1 MGLSDHASQAAQ
13 FQSSRRHV
21 ATLLQVLA
29 KAATFVG
36 WTDLILCGLKSPKD
50 RRKQPENNHLKAS
63 AYLAYLAQ
71 LAQLAYLASSKF
83 VHSKDFIEVH
93 SLDQFRHQKLQPF
106 RSKHSLNSFSGGLW
120 ANLRRV
126 EPASAWEIPSTEISK
141 KANRNK
147 PKQTKF
153 QGPPLCAPSTFCSFP
168 LWGLGCVFD
177 IQLRQTLLPSILHRN
192 TRVEGTTAAHKFL
205 FRIILGPEVWCP
217 TTQQWKAKQSKA
229 HVKHGTS
236 IDGLSFCVQTL
247 QHRSN
252 CSRASFWPHAP
263 SIPSIPSMWL
273 ILTEWRLDLWWWVKL
288 HLPHVP
294 ALH

>member
-21 ATLLQVLA
+21 ATLFQVLA

-147 PKQTKF
+147 P
-153 QGPPLCAPSTFCSFP
+153 SFKDRRFARRA
-168 LWGLGCVFD
+168 L
-177 IQLRQTLLPSILHRN
+177 S
-192 TRVEGTTAAHKFL
+192 AAFL
-205 FRIILGPEVWCP
+205 FEDLDV
-217 TTQQWKAKQSKA
+217 SL
-229 HVKHGTS
+229 TS
-236 IDGLSFCVQTL
+236 S
-247 QHRSN
+247 
-252 CSRASFWPHAP
+252 
-263 SIPSIPSMWL
+263 
-273 ILTEWRLDLWWWVKL
+273 
-288 HLPHVP
+288 
-294 ALH
+294 